1 MTLTAEAN
9 SGVRPFRGL
18 LETARAALTEAAR
31 EVKFIRHERLIR
43 MGQRPEHL
51 LVLTEGLAKVVGV
64 SPDGHERILF
74 IHRPGDAVGPTI
86 LLDNFE
92 HDYEVVAMGPVRALA
107 ISRRDLLRVGRAHPA
122 LLLALAREVSR
133 LLVVMTERIMVATSA
148 EVPIRLGRLLLEFAD
163 GDEGGAVEPGLVP
176 LSHPLTH
183 EIMAQIVGA
192 SRPHTSTVLRDLEEA
207 GAVRRRS
214 NRGLLVSTSRLR
226 EILDEGVFDR
236 SSSCPRLHLTTL
248 SA

>member
-1 MTLTAEAN
+1 MTLTAKAN

-18 LETARAALTEAAR
+18 PETARAALTEAAR
-31 EVKFIRHERLIR
+31 EVKFNRHERLIPL
-43 MGQRPEHL
+43 GQPPERL
-51 LVLTEGLAKVVGV
+51 LILTEGLAKVVGV

-74 IHRPGDAVGPTI
+74 IHRPGDPVGPTV

-122 LLLALAREVSR
+122 VLLALAREVSR

-163 GDEGGAVEPGLVP
+163 GDEDGGVEPGLVP

-214 NRGLLVSTSRLR
+214 DRGLLVSTGRLR
-226 EILDEGVFDR
+226 QILEDGVFNR
-236 SSSCPRLHLTTL
+236 SEGQLFLQ
-248 SA
+248 AG